1 MSSSGGSGSGSYTFC
16 LGFFSIT
23 GAGVWKVGDTQ
34 ASRILPT
41 LPTRILRGAPWA
53 SYCCRCRTL
62 EAGPHFPVPPSS
74 RCFHFFGG

>member
-1 MSSSGGSGSGSYTFC
+1 MSSSGGSGSGPYTFC

-41 LPTRILRGAPWA
+41 LPCSDSEWA
-53 SYCCRCRTL
+53 SIGQL
-62 EAGPHFPVPPSS
+62 LL
-74 RCFHFFGG
+74 